1 MIKFLYYLSF
11 LVFVG
16 ASCQQTEPRNID
28 NKDCKSD
35 KVLKNS
41 TWLKEKIRKLE
52 AYSSKGSCSTNFS
65 GCFYIA
71 RGQVHGEIIFE
82 IGICCPGVDYAPAYY
97 NCDGTLFCEFKNNNC
112 PIQSDIDDREII
124 WSISSK

>member
-16 ASCQQTEPRNID
+16 ASCQQTEPGNIE

-35 KVLKNS
+35 NVLENL
-41 TWLKEKIRKLE
+41 TWLKEEIRELE
-52 AYSSKGSCSTNFS
+52 AHVSKNSCHTNFS

-71 RGQVHGEIIFE
+71 RGQVHGETIFSTC
-82 IGICCPGVDYAPAYY
+82 I
-97 NCDGTLFCEFKNNNC
+97 L
-112 PIQSDIDDREII
+112 QL
-124 WSISSK
+124 